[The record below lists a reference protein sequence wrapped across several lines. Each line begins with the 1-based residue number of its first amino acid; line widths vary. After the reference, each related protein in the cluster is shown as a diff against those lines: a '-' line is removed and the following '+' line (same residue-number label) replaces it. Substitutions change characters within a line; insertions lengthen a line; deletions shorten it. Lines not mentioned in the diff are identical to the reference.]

1 MYRQVWV
8 QEKLADQ
15 IEKKRN
21 LMKRKAG
28 AAQTLDATGDAPMK
42 RGKKGEKGKALENQ
56 QELDDL
62 IAELKNDIIFKD

>member
-1 MYRQVWV
+1 M
-8 QEKLADQ
+8 
-15 IEKKRN
+15 
-21 LMKRKAG
+21 
-28 AAQTLDATGDAPMK
+28 DATGDAPMK